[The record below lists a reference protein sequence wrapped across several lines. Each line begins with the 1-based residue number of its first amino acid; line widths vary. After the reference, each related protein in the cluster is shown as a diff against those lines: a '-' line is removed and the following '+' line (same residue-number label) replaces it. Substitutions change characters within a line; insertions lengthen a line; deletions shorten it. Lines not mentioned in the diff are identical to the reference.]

1 MVLVAIRRELSK
13 VSLLQLIVLLK
24 TRNTGISLLQVNNEL
39 HDLAVSLI
47 DVLLQHLL
55 VVKTLL
61 KRALELMP
69 LILIGLTLLFFFE
82 LALLDLE
89 IFPLLD
95 LNLLLLDL
103 LVKPH
108 TFEQVLDVAS
118 EQGVVGL
125 ILVPKLVV
133 LLDEAENLRVP
144 WIRIGQKGLL
154 LLIEKHVHLLH

>member
-13 VSLLQLIVLLK
+13 VSLLQLIVFLK
-24 TRNTGISLLQVNNEL
+24 TSNAGISLLQVNNEL
-39 HDLAVSLI
+39 HDLAVFLI

-55 VVKTLL
+55 GVITLL

-69 LILIGLTLLFFFE
+69 LILIGLALLFFFE

-118 EQGVVGL
+118 E
-125 ILVPKLVV
+125 
-133 LLDEAENLRVP
+133 
-144 WIRIGQKGLL
+144 
-154 LLIEKHVHLLH
+154 

>member
-13 VSLLQLIVLLK
+13 VLLLQLIVFLK
-24 TRNTGISLLQVNNEL
+24 TRYTSISLLQVNNEL
-39 HDLAVSLI
+39 HDLAVFLV
-47 DVLLQHLL
+47 DVLLQDLL
-55 VVKTLL
+55 GVITLL
-61 KRALELMP
+61 KRALKLMP
-69 LILIGLTLLFFFE
+69 LILIGLALLFFFE

-133 LLDEAENLRVP
+133 FLDETENLRVP
-144 WIRIGQKGLL
+144 WISIGQKALL